1 MFLQTIGEQDASGRV
16 AEIYAAPRAQMG
28 FVMAATRCMTT
39 RPDLLPTYTD
49 FSDRIRAASRSACA
63 VGG

>member
-1 MFLQTIGEQDASGRV
+1 MFLQTIAEQDASGRV
-16 AEIYAAPRAQMG
+16 AEIYAAQKVQMG
-28 FVMAATRCMTT
+28 LVMEAARCMTT